1 MFRNKKTDQPKRF
14 DVNRTM
20 VNPNRKYRAPTH
32 NELEQDEEH
41 GKWRKWKKRLLRFSW
56 KRALLLV
63 FIIILIPLF
72 YIGYIAMWDY
82 HNYSHAA
89 KKMFGDGN
97 LIGALGANEL
107 KSENG
112 RTNILIAGFSND
124 DPGHSGAKL
133 TDSIMIMSLDK
144 DSKTGYMLSV
154 PRDLYADIPGY
165 GYAKINEAYQYGQSS
180 HFHEKGYAKG
190 GMGIL
195 EKIISK
201 DFNIKLDYY
210 VLINYGAVRGTVNAL
225 HGITVT
231 IKSTDPRGIYD
242 PNFRPR
248 EGGPLKLKNGKQKI
262 DGKTALRLTR
272 ARGETYG
279 SYGLALSDFDRTK
292 NQRAVIKGIKDK
304 INTKLLIDP
313 HRNKPLLD
321 AIANNIK
328 TDLKL
333 NNVLPLYRVWN
344 SIPDKE
350 LKSVGLRNSKKS
362 LVTGYTTPTG
372 QSALIPNGGVSD
384 YSEIRALIKKLNQ

>member
-1 MFRNKKTDQPKRF
+1 
-14 DVNRTM
+14 
-20 VNPNRKYRAPTH
+20 
-32 NELEQDEEH
+32 
-41 GKWRKWKKRLLRFSW
+41 
-56 KRALLLV
+56 
-63 FIIILIPLF
+63 
-72 YIGYIAMWDY
+72 
-82 HNYSHAA
+82 
-89 KKMFGDGN
+89 
-97 LIGALGANEL
+97 
-107 KSENG
+107 
-112 RTNILIAGFSND
+112 
-124 DPGHSGAKL
+124 
-133 TDSIMIMSLDK
+133 
-144 DSKTGYMLSV
+144 
-154 PRDLYADIPGY
+154 
-165 GYAKINEAYQYGQSS
+165 
-180 HFHEKGYAKG
+180 
-190 GMGIL
+190 
-195 EKIISK
+195 
-201 DFNIKLDYY
+201 
-210 VLINYGAVRGTVNAL
+210 L